1 MIGLW
6 SPWEMWSFLNLQV
19 RLRMFSI
26 VITEWI
32 DRTFNMYGINRTV
45 AINNTSH
52 AGLFRKLTSYG
63 ILIFNCNLALTRSTL
78 SHCRG
83 DSLFK
88 PLIIRAFCSPNLNQ
102 NLTML
107 LSWAQLNT
115 RKTSNCQPSIWY
127 ATRWPTVLLSPYFRS
142 ISGLTSSY
150 LSNTL
155 FHVVLDR

>member
-26 VITEWI
+26 VIIEWI

-88 PLIIRAFCSPNLNQ
+88 PLIIRAFCSPNLNR

-115 RKTSNCQPSIWY
+115 QDFEL
-127 ATRWPTVLLSPYFRS
+127 PTVHLVRNALAHCATLSLLPVKF
-142 ISGLTSSY
+142 LA
-150 LSNTL
+150 
-155 FHVVLDR
+155 